1 MSRTSPLRTALITG
15 ATSGVGVEVA
25 KRLALEQMLV
35 LVHGR
40 DEARGRKVVAD
51 LEASGAKASFLRAD
65 LASLDGVRA
74 LAKAVQQ
81 QHPKLHLLI
90 NNAGVGTGAPGSG
103 REESADGFELRLAV
117 NYLAPVLLTRLL
129 LPQLLAAAPARI
141 VNVASAGQRDIA
153 FDDLQLKKR
162 YSGQDAYCQSKLAL
176 IMYTFDLAEALKDR
190 SIVVNTLHPATY
202 MDTFMVRQAGH
213 EPIGTLE
220 EGADAIMHLAVA
232 EQGTGRYFNGL
243 RPARALAQAYDLS
256 ARERLR
262 RVTAGLID

>member
-1 MSRTSPLRTALITG
+1 MRTALVTG
-15 ATSGVGVEVA
+15 ATSGVGVVVA
-25 KRLALEQMLV
+25 KRLAQRGFLV

-40 DEARGRKVVAD
+40 DEARGGKVVAD
-51 LEASGAKASFLRAD
+51 IEASGGKASFLRAD

-90 NNAGVGTGAPGSG
+90 NNAGIGSGAPGSG

-129 LPQLLAAAPARI
+129 LPGLLAAAPARV

-153 FDDLQLKKR
+153 FDDLQLNKR
-162 YSGQDAYCQSKLAL
+162 YSGRDAYCQSKLAL
-176 IMYTFDLAEALKDR
+176 VMHTFDLAEQLKEKG
-190 SIVVNTLHPATY
+190 IKVNTLHPATY

-213 EPIGTLE
+213 EPISTVE
-220 EGADAIMHLAVA
+220 EGADAILHLAVS
-232 EQGTGRYFNGL
+232 EEDTGQYFDGL
-243 RPARALAQAYDLS
+243 RPARALVQAYDPK

-262 RVTAGLID
+262 RLTDELVA